1 MQLRS
6 IESLSLGFWA
16 VESMEV
22 PAKAEEEYAEKSFRE
37 RGGIKIVRNPSERKE
52 KVLNTKDNIDSVQ
65 EFSIFDLFPPISRI
79 RKSKD
84 NVNSV
89 EAKPIL
95 QRFSSLQTGL
105 LVWMEL
111 QVTSIYCNFTKFT
124 ITLRVQ
130 SLHTYVSLRF

>member
-1 MQLRS
+1 MWRGLLVQLRS

-111 QVTSIYCNFTKFT
+111 QKK
-124 ITLRVQ
+124 
-130 SLHTYVSLRF
+130 